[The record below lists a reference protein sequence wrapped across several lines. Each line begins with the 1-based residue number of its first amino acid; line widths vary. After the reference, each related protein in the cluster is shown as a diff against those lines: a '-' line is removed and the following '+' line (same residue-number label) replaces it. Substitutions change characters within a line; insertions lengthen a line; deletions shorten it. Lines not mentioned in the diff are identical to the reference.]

1 MADILYKE
9 ESYEILGAC
18 MKIHSALGSGY
29 KEVIYQDALEVELFN
44 RKIPF
49 DKEKKYRVIYEGVTL
64 KHHFV
69 ADFIVYENIII
80 ELKATKEIVNPFIAQ
95 TINYLKA
102 SGLKL
107 GMIINFGLPS
117 LEYKRIIF

>member
-1 MADILYKE
+1 MTDILYKK
-9 ESYEILGAC
+9 ESYEIVGAC

-49 DKEKKYRVIYEGVTL
+49 EREKTYQVIYEGITL
-64 KHHFV
+64 KHHFI
-69 ADFIVYENIII
+69 ADFIIYGNIII
-80 ELKATKEIVNPFIAQ
+80 ELKATNEIINPFIAQ

-107 GMIINFGLPS
+107 GLIINFGLPS
-117 LEYKRIIF
+117 LEYKRIVF

>member
-1 MADILYKE
+1 MSDILYKE
-9 ESYEILGAC
+9 KSYQIIGAC

-29 KEVIYQDALEVELFN
+29 KEVIYQDALEVELLN

-49 DKEKKYRVIYEGVTL
+49 EKEKRYNVIYEGVKL
-64 KHHFV
+64 KHHFI
-69 ADFIVYENIII
+69 ADFIIHENIII
-80 ELKATKEIVNPFIAQ
+80 ELKATNEIINPFIAQ

-117 LEYKRIIF
+117 LDYKRIVF

>member
-1 MADILYKE
+1 MVDILFKE
-9 ESYEILGAC
+9 ESYEIVGAC
-18 MKIHSALGSGY
+18 MKIHSALGSGH
-29 KEVIYQDALEVELFN
+29 KEVIYQDALEVELLK
-44 RKIPF
+44 REMPF
-49 DKEKKYRVIYEGVTL
+49 EKEKRYQVVYEGITL
-64 KHHFV
+64 KHHFI
-69 ADFIVYENIII
+69 ADFVVYENIII

-107 GMIINFGLPS
+107 GIIINFGLPS

>member
-1 MADILYKE
+1 MVDILFKE
-9 ESYEILGAC
+9 ESYEIVGAC

-29 KEVIYQDALEVELFN
+29 KEVIYQDALEVELLK
-44 RKIPF
+44 REMPF
-49 DKEKKYRVIYEGVTL
+49 EKEKRYQVVYEGVTL
-64 KHHFV
+64 KHHFI
-69 ADFIVYENIII
+69 ADFVVYENIII

-107 GMIINFGLPS
+107 GIIINFGLPS